1 MTQKNIVSEKLKVS
15 IVNYLNGKREECD
28 VALLTAW
35 LEESGD
41 NSKLFS
47 QLVDLW
53 EADQMARREKN
64 FNSDKAWARLESKM
78 NPKKDRFVLFR
89 QIGKYAA
96 VFILAL
102 FLGGLGYSWLQPRL
116 NSGFSPS
123 AIVEYTAPYGSKTS
137 LKLTD
142 GSLVWLNAGTTLR
155 YNRQFGAR
163 NRDIELS
170 GEAYFEVAK
179 NKTLPFTVNAKE
191 ISVTALGTKFNIKAY
206 PDETSIQTMLLE
218 GSVKLENH
226 TGGKLSEVLLK
237 PGQKAVFN
245 PTDNKFMIFPGLDAS
260 EVSWTTDKWVI
271 KKTRLGEL
279 ARLLERRYD
288 IDITFGEER
297 IKEYEF
303 GGTIKGET
311 IEQLLTAISYSAP
324 LKYKIVNKRVS
335 LSIDENKIKTYET
348 LLKEQ

>member
-15 IVNYLNGKREECD
+15 IVNYLSGKREECD

-53 EADQMARREKN
+53 EADQMAGREKN

-78 NPKKDRFVLFR
+78 NRKKDRFVLFR

-102 FLGGLGYSWLQPRL
+102 FLGGLGYSWLQPQF
-116 NSGFSPS
+116 NSGFSSS

-155 YNRQFGAR
+155 YNQRFGNR
-163 NRDIELS
+163 NREVELS

-191 ISVTALGTKFNIKAY
+191 ISVTALGTKFNVKAY
-206 PDETSIQTMLLE
+206 PDETAIQTILLE
-218 GSVKLENH
+218 GAVKLQNH
-226 TGGKLSEVLLK
+226 TTGKPSEVFLK
-237 PGQKAVFN
+237 AGQKALFS
-245 PTDNKFMIFPGLDAS
+245 PTSNQFTVLTSTDAS

-271 KKTRLGEL
+271 KNTRLGEL
-279 ARLLERRYD
+279 AKLLERRYN
-288 IDITFGEER
+288 IDFKFSEER

-303 GGTIKGET
+303 GGTIQGET
-311 IEQLLTAISYSAP
+311 IEQVLTAISYSAP
-324 LKYKIVNKRVS
+324 LKYKIINKHVS

-348 LLKEQ
+348 LLNEQ